1 MTLDDLRNE
10 HYGRALKLLVKPG
23 SVVLDLGAGL
33 GIHALL
39 AAQAGAA
46 RVYVV
51 EPQPVINAAATAA
64 RANHLD
70 LALSFFPERIED
82 VQLPAPVDLIVSVF
96 TGNLLFTEDLLPSLF
111 HARDRYLKPGGRLL
125 PDRAELWLA
134 PIEAPRLHAKHIARW
149 SDQVMGLDYSSARS
163 FAANEIW
170 WPPREELRTSA
181 RLGPGAAVVELDLAS
196 SSNAD
201 CSGAG
206 QCRATASGICHALL
220 GWIRIRLA
228 DEWLTTDPAAPP
240 VHWQPAMLP
249 LDPPLP
255 ITEGELVQFSISR
268 PAYGDWTWSV
278 EARAGTRRHSTFLA
292 GSQAGRELR
301 KLAPSSN
308 PGLDKD
314 GELAL
319 HVLAAL
325 KRGLTNRAIAD
336 ELVAAFSLDPAQ
348 ALRRV
353 QALAARYG
361 GRQ

>member
-1 MTLDDLRNE
+1 MILDDVRNE
-10 HYGRALKLLVKPG
+10 HYGRAIELLVKPG

-39 AAQAGAA
+39 AARAGAD
-46 RVYVV
+46 RVYAV

-70 LALSFFPERIED
+70 RTITFFPERIED
-82 VQLPAPVDLIVSVF
+82 VQLPEPVDLIVSVF

-111 HARDRYLKPGGRLL
+111 HARDRYLKPGGHLL

-134 PIEAPRLHAKHIARW
+134 PIQTPELHSKHIARW
-149 SDQVMGLDYSSARS
+149 SKPVVGLDYSSARA

-170 WPPREELRTSA
+170 WPPREEFRAAT
-181 RLGPGAAVVELDLAS
+181 RLGLGSAVVELDLAS

-201 CSGAG
+201 CQGSG
-206 QCRATASGICHALL
+206 QCRATASGVCHALL
-220 GWIRIRLA
+220 GWIRIRLL
-228 DEWLTTDPAAPP
+228 DQWLTTDPMAPP

-249 LDPPLP
+249 IDPPLP
-255 ITEGELVQFSISR
+255 ITEGELVQYSVSR
-268 PAYGDWTWSV
+268 PAFGDWTWSV
-278 EARAGTRRHSTFLA
+278 DAQAGSRRHSTFMA
-292 GSQAGRELR
+292 DAQTGAELR
-301 KLAPSSN
+301 RLAPGSN

-336 ELVAAFSLDPAQ
+336 GLVAAFPIDPAS
-348 ALRRV
+348 AMRRV
-353 QALAARYG
+353 QALVSRYG
-361 GRQ
+361 GRR